1 MAACPRRPIVETMT
15 TNLALPII
23 DYRDDCDPDAIH
35 EELADALRQGP
46 IALGPYGPEV
56 LRYDL
61 VRTMLR
67 DPRFVMPSGIG
78 LVIQGITSGPVWDR
92 VTKLLLS
99 LDGTEHQRLR
109 RLVAKAFTPRAAERM
124 RGACVDAITELVDR
138 HTAGGK
144 CDIVEDIARPYPV
157 QIISTLLG
165 APRVD
170 WQLFSQWADDIKKA
184 LGMNVAADTPA
195 VVAAWEQLE
204 AYIEE
209 MIAARRRS
217 PRDDLISELIRAED
231 DGDRLTH
238 DELVSL
244 VAILIY
250 AGTDTTRYQ
259 LSAAVQVLADHPDQW
274 LLLSQRPELAPQ
286 AVEELMRHS
295 PINFRV
301 LRKATDDVKLGG
313 VPFPAGSLVIANTAA
328 ANRDPAVYSEPGR
341 LDITREAAPAI
352 VAFGG
357 GVHYC
362 LGVHLA
368 RIELAEALRVITVK
382 MPNPRRAGPAP
393 WMPVTQLTG
402 PTTLPLEFTAR
413 VAS

>member
-1 MAACPRRPIVETMT
+1 
-15 TNLALPII
+15 
-23 DYRDDCDPDAIH
+23 
-35 EELADALRQGP
+35 
-46 IALGPYGPEV
+46 
-56 LRYDL
+56 
-61 VRTMLR
+61 
-67 DPRFVMPSGIG
+67 
-78 LVIQGITSGPVWDR
+78 
-92 VTKLLLS
+92 
-99 LDGTEHQRLR
+99 
-109 RLVAKAFTPRAAERM
+109 
-124 RGACVDAITELVDR
+124 
-138 HTAGGK
+138 
-144 CDIVEDIARPYPV
+144 
-157 QIISTLLG
+157 
-165 APRVD
+165 VD

-301 LRKATDDVKLGG
+301 LRKATEDVKLGG